1 MEHSPDSLALV
12 VVCNLVMVHSLE
24 LVLRQVLVGY
34 LDMEH
39 NLVQVD
45 SLVLLAF
52 NPAMVLSLDM
62 ELNLV
67 LAGSQDNPATELS
80 LALVLDS
87 LVMEVNLVL
96 VVFSP
101 DTELNQELAHR
112 QELVQDNL
120 VTGLRPESVPASLD
134 TQANQE

>member
-1 MEHSPDSLALV
+1 MGDNPDTELSPDSLAL

-34 LDMEH
+34 QDMEL

-62 ELNLV
+62 ELNLE

-87 LVMEVNLVL
+87 LVMEVN
-96 VVFSP
+96 
-101 DTELNQELAHR
+101 QE
-112 QELVQDNL
+112 
-120 VTGLRPESVPASLD
+120 
-134 TQANQE
+134 